1 MIVSIRKS
9 ALVASLCATTCLGLT
24 GQAFAA
30 DKLSIT
36 LDTPPGHVR
45 NVWIGKF
52 ADALETRSEGEIEV
66 EVFDSGQL
74 YSSRDAG
81 KAVARG
87 DAGMAIV
94 STAALSRIESNLNVL
109 DLPMFA
115 GMTPEEKNEVVDG
128 PLGQDLAS
136 RTADKMGVIVPGGW
150 YLLGALD
157 TFSTEKVITSFA
169 DLEGMQVRIPGAA
182 SWIAMYKAKGAT
194 PVSMPFT
201 DVPLALQQGTVDAI
215 VSSNLSV
222 VSAKLH
228 ESGLKHGFVNYLGVG
243 YYMPIV
249 SSDFWGSLT
258 EEQQTMFKET
268 WNEFV
273 DGQRAAAAQE
283 QDEARATLE
292 AAGMDFHRPSN
303 EEFEEV
309 RKSFMEL
316 QPELVSDLGI
326 SDEILMLAEKAVK

>member
-1 MIVSIRKS
+1 
-9 ALVASLCATTCLGLT
+9 LT

-30 DKLSIT
+30 EKLSIT

-52 ADALETRSEGEIEV
+52 ADALEARSEGEIEV

-94 STAALSRIESNLNVL
+94 STASLSRIESNLNVL

-115 GMTPEEKNEVVDG
+115 GMSPEEKNEVVDG
-128 PLGQDLAS
+128 PLGQDLAN
-136 RTADKMGVIVPGGW
+136 RTAEKMGVVVPGGW
-150 YLLGALD
+150 YILGALD
-157 TFSTEKVITSFA
+157 TYSTDKVIASFA
-169 DLEGMQVRIPGAA
+169 DLEGMQVRIPGAP
-182 SWIAMYKAKGAT
+182 SWIAMYKTLGAT

-215 VSSNLSV
+215 VSSDLSV
-222 VSAKLH
+222 ISAKLH
-228 ESGLKHGFVNYLGVG
+228 ESGLKHGFVNKLGVG

-249 SSDFWGSLT
+249 SSDFWESLT
-258 EEQQTMFKET
+258 AEQQAMFKET
-268 WNEFV
+268 WNEYV
-273 DGQRAAAAQE
+273 NGQRAAAAQE
-283 QDEARATLE
+283 QSEARATLE
-292 AAGMDFHRPSN
+292 AAGMDFHKPSD

-309 RKSFMEL
+309 RKTFMEL
-316 QPELVSDLGI
+316 QPDLVSDLDI
-326 SDEILMLAEKAVK
+326 SDEVLALAEQAIN